1 MVAAAAVLTFLFKKD
16 KDASS
21 FEDDMGK
28 MVQGSR
34 DLMPANKG
42 ARCLFLVV
50 TSEITTETCYL
61 RRH

>member
-42 ARCLFLVV
+42 ARGLL
-50 TSEITTETCYL
+50 
-61 RRH
+61 